1 MAAGHF
7 AFTLLIQ
14 HAASAEG
21 FCQLQLI
28 SLGFLMIVFV
38 RLPQCLAWWAHAS
51 SYPFEW
57 HVLRRMPTCHSHQLS
72 PGHAPIRL
80 LPSQM
85 LRLWL
90 GPSCNSNHL
99 SQVRNK
105 APHSRILMILV
116 SVLDVMNPMYIDK
129 C

>member
-28 SLGFLMIVFV
+28 SLGFLKLVFV
-38 RLPQCLAWWAHAS
+38 SLPQCLAWWAHAS

-57 HVLRRMPTCHSHQLS
+57 HVLRRMPTCRSHQLS
-72 PGHAPIRL
+72 RGHAPIQLCR
-80 LPSQM
+80 
-85 LRLWL
+85 
-90 GPSCNSNHL
+90 
-99 SQVRNK
+99 
-105 APHSRILMILV
+105 
-116 SVLDVMNPMYIDK
+116 DK
-129 C
+129 CFASGLVLRAIPTIFHSAQQSPTLQDFDDFSLILRCHESHVY